1 MLMSAIADEVAWI
14 AILVALYGSL
24 AMAALLLFLVMRRG
38 WSERHAVATLANSR
52 ALTREIMGLIPGG
65 TATGEAYAKAS
76 IGDRLAAVAHLG
88 RLVRGEDRARL
99 VAFVEDNRLLDKVVA
114 KLRRRRA
121 ARRVD
126 AVRTLGGVGG
136 EQAVAALTATLE
148 SDAEAAVRLEAAAQ
162 LARLGALP
170 PAGVLLEAL
179 DLDRVTITPLHHAL
193 LRALA
198 PHRTE
203 ELLALIAQPIA
214 PATRAL
220 VVDALGWTEDY
231 SALPTLKEAARDS
244 DAEVRLDAVRASARL
259 NHPAAARWIL
269 PLLDDPDEQVRG
281 EAVRACATMGLR
293 SALPK
298 IESLCDEASVWVRL
312 RARAAAGVLKG
323 VV

>member
-1 MLMSAIADEVAWI
+1 MLINAISDEVARI
-14 AILVALYGSL
+14 AILVTLYGSL
-24 AMAALLLFLVMRRG
+24 AMAALLLFLVMRRNR
-38 WSERHAVATLANSR
+38 SERRAVATLANSR

-65 TATGEAYAKAS
+65 TAGEAYAKAS
-76 IGDRLAAVAHLG
+76 IDDRLAAVTHLG

-99 VAFVEDNRLLDKVVA
+99 VAFVEDNQLLDKVLA

-136 EQAVAALTATLE
+136 EQAIAALTTTLE

-162 LARLGALP
+162 LAQLGALP

-198 PHRTE
+198 PHRAE
-203 ELLALIAQPIA
+203 ELLALMAQPIA
-214 PATRAL
+214 SATRAL

-231 SALPTLKEAARDS
+231 SALPTLKEAARDP

-259 NHPAAARWIL
+259 NHPAAARWIS

-293 SALPK
+293 AALPK
-298 IESLCDEASVWVRL
+298 IEALCEEGSAWVRL
-312 RARAAAGVLKG
+312 RARAAVGVLKNAT
-323 VV
+323 